1 MAVEPGEWIGPA
13 LGPDSAAELAAAMGR
28 WSASQ
33 LRERAP
39 QPFGLVNDELRLPAY
54 VDAFVL
60 DGSAGPSAPPI
71 YRNFHGLQFSHS
83 GLPVTVIARGHWPEQ
98 PEFALVTDL
107 KPYLAATESAD
118 SEVIRAKFARFPEG
132 RSRE

>member
-1 MAVEPGEWIGPA
+1 MAVEPGEWVGPV

-39 QPFGLVNDELRLPAY
+39 QPFGLVNDELRLPAF

-71 YRNFHGLQFSHS
+71 YRDFHGLQFSHS
-83 GLPVTVIARGHWPEQ
+83 GLPVT
-98 PEFALVTDL
+98 
-107 KPYLAATESAD
+107 AATESAD
-118 SEVIRAKFARFPEG
+118 SEVIRAKFARFPAG